1 MGKYCLRPSTCLVLL
16 SSAYTFTATAILYIP
31 TQCFLHTSFPSF
43 LFQPGWPTMSTNDDS
58 LIQPREPDNH
68 PHSPTSPTKDDT
80 AKPHPHDTQVP
91 SPEQETRS
99 SPRTSFDAFVPTEK
113 LSTWARED
121 EKVAEQKRTGS
132 LRTRAREKV
141 LGLVGKKRAYGK
153 GGGGG

>member
-1 MGKYCLRPSTCLVLL
+1 MPYPPKLPKPCKHHV
-16 SSAYTFTATAILYIP
+16 
-31 TQCFLHTSFPSF
+31 HTSF
-43 LFQPGWPTMSTNDDS
+43 
-58 LIQPREPDNH
+58 H
-68 PHSPTSPTKDDT
+68 PTSQNTSTRTRLIHTQDDT